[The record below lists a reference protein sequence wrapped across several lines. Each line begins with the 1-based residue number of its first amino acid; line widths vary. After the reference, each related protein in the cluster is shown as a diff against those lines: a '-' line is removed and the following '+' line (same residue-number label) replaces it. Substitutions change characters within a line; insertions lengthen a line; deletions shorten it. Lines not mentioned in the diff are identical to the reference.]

1 MYTVA
6 KQRAKVAEMVFAGLT
21 FGCWVTSRTTH
32 VCTHE
37 HTPDEPEPPATR
49 SERVTH
55 CLHSISGHS
64 QWQSKVT
71 GLLQK
76 VCKEG
81 EGGLVEVGKEVVQR

>member
-1 MYTVA
+1 M
-6 KQRAKVAEMVFAGLT
+6 
-21 FGCWVTSRTTH
+21 
-32 VCTHE
+32 
-37 HTPDEPEPPATR
+37 R

-76 VCKEG
+76 LCKEE

>member
-1 MYTVA
+1 MLGYLKDHTRVHTRTHTGRTGA
-6 KQRAKVAEMVFAGLT
+6 
-21 FGCWVTSRTTH
+21 TS
-32 VCTHE
+32 
-37 HTPDEPEPPATR
+37 DERTR

-64 QWQSKVT
+64 QWQSNVT

-76 VCKEG
+76 MCREG